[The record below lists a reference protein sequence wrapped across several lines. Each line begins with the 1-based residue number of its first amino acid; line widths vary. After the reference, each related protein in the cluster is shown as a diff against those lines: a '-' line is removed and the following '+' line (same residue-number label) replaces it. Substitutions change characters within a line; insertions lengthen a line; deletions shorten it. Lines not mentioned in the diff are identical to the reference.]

1 MGVLYVEARRC
12 ECEFCRAHVH
22 QPIPT
27 SQVQRDL
34 MLRAYG
40 YCWLPR
46 LEEVRISKGWS
57 RGSLAQAVDVS
68 YDYLAAV
75 ENGRHRTRN
84 ILARRLADVLEV
96 SVSELEGEA

>member
-1 MGVLYVEARRC
+1 MRLVKSERC
-12 ECEFCRAHVH
+12 QCVH
-22 QPIPT
+22 CQE
-27 SQVQRDL
+27 
-34 MLRAYG
+34 YG

-46 LEEVRISKGWS
+46 LEEVRIGKGWS
-57 RGSLAQAVDVS
+57 IGSLAQAVNVS

-96 SVSELEGEA
+96 SVSELEGDEA